1 MPWGGE
7 TACVCTDGKKE
18 LCGEEAEFTTPN
30 PTGGIQ
36 PAMIQVPLQELV
48 AEVLWQSTE
57 GFIFP

>member
-36 PAMIQVPLQELV
+36 PAMI
-48 AEVLWQSTE
+48 
-57 GFIFP
+57 